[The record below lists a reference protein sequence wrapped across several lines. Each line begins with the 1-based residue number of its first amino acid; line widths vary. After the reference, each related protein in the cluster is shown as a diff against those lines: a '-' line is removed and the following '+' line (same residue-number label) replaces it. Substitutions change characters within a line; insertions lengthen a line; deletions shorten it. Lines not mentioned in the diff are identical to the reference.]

1 MKLDM
6 LIREGVLRQAKSG
19 RRNAMPIA
27 IYSLFWDDTLG
38 PFVGRSF
45 PEEEPLAAEEAV
57 VIFMGHGVNL
67 DATSKLGYTKLK
79 RGLIISYL
87 ASPNCIA
94 VLLDEEDDR
103 SIVERN
109 LLRLVTEIDFTSED
123 WDEEIRK
130 AFHRLNQLI
139 AESSGSELLSDLRV
153 KRFVDDLKAG
163 RIRDIKPLPILR
175 GMDRFPVAANYFGTD
190 EEEVARILRD
200 LENEGFLTAVTYGR
214 RVQCTFCGSVEVG
227 ITLVCPSCN
236 SSDLHNVYTVFCPN
250 CKAQF
255 HAVIADDLKEVTC
268 HSCKSNV
275 EIADLTVTSVEV
287 LCNACGT
294 ATDDPK
300 ITLTCRDCSHHF
312 KPIDLLAGTGLAY
325 YPR

>member
-1 MKLDM
+1 
-6 LIREGVLRQAKSG
+6 
-19 RRNAMPIA
+19 MPKA

-45 PEEEPLAAEEAV
+45 PEEETLGAEEAV
-57 VIFMGHGVNL
+57 VVFMGHGVNL
-67 DATSKLGYTKLK
+67 DASSKIGYTKLK

-87 ASPNCIA
+87 ATPNCIA
-94 VLLDEEDDR
+94 VLLDENDDR

-109 LLRLVTEIDFTSED
+109 LLRLVTEIDFTSET
-123 WDEEIRK
+123 WDDEIRK

-139 AESSGSELLSDLRV
+139 EESSGSGLLSDPRV

-163 RIRDIKPLPILR
+163 RITDVKPMPILR

-200 LENEGFLTAVTYGR
+200 LENEGYLTAKTYGR

-227 ITLVCPSCN
+227 ITIVCPSCE
-236 SSDLHNVYTVFCPN
+236 SSDLHNVYSVFCPK

-255 HAVIADDLKEVTC
+255 HAVIADDLEAVTC
-268 HSCKSNV
+268 HNCKSKV
-275 EIADLTVTSVEV
+275 EVADLTVTSVEP
-287 LCNACGT
+287 LCNSCGT
-294 ATDDPK
+294 ATDEPK
-300 ITLTCRDCSHHF
+300 ISLTCQDCSHQL
-312 KPIDLLAGTGLAY
+312 KPIDLLGGTGLAY
-325 YPR
+325 YPRKDG